1 MVGRLTG
8 VTYAD
13 GTVVSF
19 AYDAAGNRTSM
30 TSGGSTTAYSYDA
43 AGQLKTAGSTSYAYD
58 PAGNRISAGTSSFTY
73 DDFGNLAS
81 ATAGAT
87 TIAYRTNGS
96 GLRVSATGGGVT
108 TTYSW
113 DAAAALPALLSDGT
127 NGYLS
132 ADSTLLAETNASA
145 NAYPLTDA
153 QGSVRAQTDSA
164 GSLTA
169 SATYGV
175 SGDVRSSAGSIG
187 SLGYTGALTDPSG
200 LVYLNARSLDP
211 TTGTFTSRDPVTPGG
226 PDVTGFNPYAYAGQN
241 PTTYTDPSGRDEL
254 GDYGAMNSAD
264 TAAAPTANATEDV
277 IGEQIDTA
285 ATDLGDRP
293 YAPDSPPDPE
303 PTAPEPDAA
312 GGSGGGG
319 GGGGADVGGPG
330 EPGGGSGGGG
340 GGEGGGG
347 GQDRLDAI
355 ARAGGDVGKARVD
368 AVAEATNAQAVEQT
382 FEVPGYGQV
391 QVDVVAGDGTPIE
404 VGGPSKGFSPS
415 DFGNQMRRLR
425 GYADSIGKPGQFWY
439 DIGTPQNIL
448 DIAANWLDP
457 VNVIPIPW

>member
-1 MVGRLTG
+1 
-8 VTYAD
+8 
-13 GTVVSF
+13 
-19 AYDAAGNRTSM
+19 M

-127 NGYLS
+127 NSYLS
-132 ADSTLLAETNASA
+132 ADSTLLAETSSSA

-187 SLGYTGALTDPSG
+187 SLGYTGALTDSSG

-211 TTGTFTSRDPVTPGG
+211 TTGTFTSRDPMTPGG
-226 PDVTGFNPYAYAGQN
+226 SGVTGFNPYAYAGQN

-319 GGGGADVGGPG
+319 GGGGGADVGGP
-330 EPGGGSGGGG
+330 EPGSPESGSPESGGGPQAPRA
-340 GGEGGGG
+340 EGGPPFENVSYDVGESDGG
-347 GQDRLDAI
+347 PGEWTDQPRGPKGMDYQEEVTGAPRTGNTIREYTIDGTDFDGMSGPRTMLDAKDWSNFNDPEFLKTTTMQE
-355 ARAGGDVGKARVD
+355 AERQAGVCER
-368 AVAEATNAQAVEQT
+368 
-382 FEVPGYGQV
+382 YGL
-391 QVDVVAGDGTPIE
+391 TSE
-404 VGGPSKGFSPS
+404 
-415 DFGNQMRRLR
+415 
-425 GYADSIGKPGQFWY
+425 WH
-439 DIGTPQNIL
+439 
-448 DIAANWLDP
+448 
-457 VNVIPIPW
+457 VIPKAAADRMFGWIQQAGLDDVIKVMWDPWP